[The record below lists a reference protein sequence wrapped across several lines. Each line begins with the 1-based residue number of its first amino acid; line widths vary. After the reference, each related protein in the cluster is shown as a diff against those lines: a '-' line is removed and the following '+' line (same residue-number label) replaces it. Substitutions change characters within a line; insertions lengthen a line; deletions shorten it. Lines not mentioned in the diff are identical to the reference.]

1 MLGSQ
6 SQGHV
11 VFLIYEN
18 TTTLGVPAG
27 RSSHFFLSPVA
38 LTRGMIKCLLAG
50 PELTEQVPLARYGII
65 IGGNLASSNTNP
77 FFFFFFKSPLPSPA
91 PCLLPSSLLAP
102 FLVKSWTSQQLRGI
116 LVIAQLCTPYP
127 LHRPFFLSS
136 SHLERRHRL
145 KVTLAIH
152 QNHLES

>member
-65 IGGNLASSNTNP
+65 IGDNLASSNTNP
-77 FFFFFFKSPLPSPA
+77 FFFFFLNLLFLL
-91 PCLLPSSLLAP
+91 LLPVSFLPRFLPHFWSNPGLASSSGAFWSLLSCVLP
-102 FLVKSWTSQQLRGI
+102 TLC
-116 LVIAQLCTPYP
+116 IAL
-127 LHRPFFLSS
+127 FFLAHPIWREGTGS
-136 SHLERRHRL
+136 R
-145 KVTLAIH
+145 
-152 QNHLES
+152 